1 MDKTFEMERYN
12 ITWTRVSE
20 ELNITDR
27 TLARWRKKPTQRQA
41 KLIESAVDDLLERE
55 KRRRNK
61 N

>member
-20 ELNITDR
+20 ELNISDR
-27 TLARWRKKPTQRQA
+27 TLVRWRKKPTQRQV

>member
-20 ELNITDR
+20 ELNISDR
-27 TLARWRKKPTQRQA
+27 TLIRWRKNPTEKQA

-61 N
+61 K